1 MENYIDLQLSSF
13 IYQVSMEVLG
23 CPPFCEV
30 GCDTDHD
37 KLLLALVNCTEENNE
52 ISAESQEMLL
62 SVIKEKQVF

>member
-1 MENYIDLQLSSF
+1 
-13 IYQVSMEVLG
+13 MEVLG

-37 KLLLALVNCTEENNE
+37 KLLLALVNCTELNNE